1 MGWEFF
7 DDGGPDDGGRDME
20 TADLFA
26 RTFGTGAGADVLD
39 QLVAMTAGRTLPP
52 SASDA
57 ALRHHEGARALVAR
71 IVRLTELG
79 LRGPAARTADDVI
92 AHSRKEDNA
101 DG

>member
-7 DDGGPDDGGRDME
+7 DDDDGPGDGRDLQ
-20 TADLFA
+20 TVDLFA
-26 RTFGTGAGADVLD
+26 RVFGAGLGADVLD
-39 QLVAMTAGRTLPP
+39 RLVAMTAGRIVPP

-57 ALRHHEGARALVAR
+57 VLRHHEGARALVAR

-79 LRGPAARTADDVI
+79 LRGPGARTTEDVI
-92 AHSRKEDNA
+92 AQSRTEDQ